1 VASTSIT
8 LDRSAFAA
16 NLDRSREMLSFAAL
30 TMAPAFLFFIKLSQ
44 HLQIGG
50 HDIAEVKPASQD
62 TPLKWVH

>member
-30 TMAPAFLFFIKLSQ
+30 TMAPALFVFIKFS
-44 HLQIGG
+44 
-50 HDIAEVKPASQD
+50 
-62 TPLKWVH
+62 